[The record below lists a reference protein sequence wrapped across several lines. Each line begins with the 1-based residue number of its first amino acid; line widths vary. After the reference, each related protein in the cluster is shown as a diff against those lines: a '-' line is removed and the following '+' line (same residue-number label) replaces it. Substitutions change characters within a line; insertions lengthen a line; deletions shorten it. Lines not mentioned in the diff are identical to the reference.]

1 MLTRREGIQAA
12 ALTALSY
19 SRVLG
24 ANDRVQFGLIGCG
37 ERGLYVASLFQKN
50 AEVDVRA
57 VCDVFGDRTAKAV
70 AQAAGAQPFADH
82 RRLLEING
90 LDAVLIATPDHW
102 HKAIAIDALNAGKDV
117 YVEKPLTRLREEGPE
132 IVRAARVNDRV
143 CQVGMQQRS
152 GEVYLEARE
161 RFVRSGL
168 LGKISHVDCV
178 WHGGANRTLPAEP
191 AQKPANLDW
200 VRFLGPL
207 KYRDWNPAQ
216 YLDFRAFLDFGGG
229 KLTDFGAHWIDVA
242 HMFMDQDGPLS
253 AVAAGGVYYDHR
265 DGRTAPDTISALF
278 EYPGGFTV
286 SFISLAVDNGP
297 AYKVEFL
304 GANGRLLV
312 DRNHYE
318 FRAAEKGAEPV
329 IQRFP
334 GDITTQ
340 HVRNFLDCCRSRK
353 LPNADVYIGHRAAQA
368 ALLANQSYLE
378 KRRIRFDPQREE
390 VLPFSA

>member
-37 ERGLYVASLFQKN
+37 ERGLYVASIFQKTTQ
-50 AEVDVRA
+50 VDVRA
-57 VCDVFGDRTAKAV
+57 VCDVFGDHTDKAV
-70 AQAAGAQPFADH
+70 AQAAGAQTFTDH
-82 RRLLEING
+82 RRLLEMKD
-90 LDAVLIATPDHW
+90 LEAVLIATPDHW

-132 IVRAARVNDRV
+132 IVRAARVNNRV

-178 WHGGANRTLPAEP
+178 WHGGANRALPTESAE
-191 AQKPANLDW
+191 KSANLDW
-200 VRFLGPL
+200 VRFLGAL

-229 KLTDFGAHWIDVA
+229 KLTDFGAQTLAQFMPASYLVSGFQGIFFRHQGLRPMGQHRRGHGGTREEQHRHVDALNGDGGFGHGVGDGGENQADGA
-242 HMFMDQDGPLS
+242 HREDAERGHEKQREPILRHGHGVDEMGQPHQQDEHGKEEQPAADHGRHQDGER
-253 AVAAGGVYYDHR
+253 R
-265 DGRTAPDTISALF
+265 DGSHL
-278 EYPGGFTV
+278 E
-286 SFISLAVDNGP
+286 
-297 AYKVEFL
+297 
-304 GANGRLLV
+304 
-312 DRNHYE
+312 
-318 FRAAEKGAEPV
+318 
-329 IQRFP
+329 
-334 GDITTQ
+334 
-340 HVRNFLDCCRSRK
+340 
-353 LPNADVYIGHRAAQA
+353 AAQNIGL
-368 ALLANQSYLE
+368 ALLHAAHSGT
-378 KRRIRFDPQREE
+378 P
-390 VLPFSA
+390 

>member
-24 ANDRVQFGLIGCG
+24 ANDRIRFGLIGCG
-37 ERGLYVASLFQKN
+37 ERGLYVASIFQN
-50 AEVDVRA
+50 TAQVDVRA
-57 VCDVFGDRTAKAV
+57 VCDVFGDRTDKAV
-70 AQAAGAQPFADH
+70 AQAAGAQPFSDH
-82 RRLLEING
+82 RRLLETPG
-90 LDAVLIATPDHW
+90 LEAVLIATPDHW
-102 HKAIAIDALNAGKDV
+102 HKAIAIDALDAGKDV
-117 YVEKPLTRLREEGPE
+117 YVEKPLTRVREEGPE
-132 IVRAARVNDRV
+132 IVRAARVNNRV

-161 RFVRSGL
+161 RFVRSGM

-178 WHGGANRTLPAEP
+178 WHGGANRALPTEP
-191 AQKPANLDW
+191 ARKPANLDW

-207 KYRDWNPAQ
+207 KYRDWNPAR

-242 HMFMDQDGPLS
+242 HMFMEQDGPLS
-253 AVAAGGVYYDHR
+253 AVAAGGVYYDHH

-278 EYPGGFTV
+278 EYPGEFTV
-286 SFISLAVDNGP
+286 SFISLAIDNGP

-304 GANGRLLV
+304 GSGGRLLV

-318 FRAAEKGAEPV
+318 FRAAEKSAEPV

-334 GDITTQ
+334 GDITSQ

-378 KRRIRFDPQREE
+378 KRRIRFDPQSEN